1 MNPSNC
7 LSLKASGKL
16 GLTLVKVLF
25 DDVFF
30 NLANSGI
37 ARVWRSVFN
46 EPSFKKALMKND
58 IELHILNRSNQLIQF
73 DFPTIDFPEFDLEH
87 ASIDRLLLDEIV
99 GQHDFEVFISSYYTF
114 SHNCKSVFV
123 AYDFIPE
130 QFSFEIANRG
140 WSDRIIAIHSATSF
154 LSISNSTT
162 SDLRRFYPWTKSS
175 SVTTCNPGVDTE
187 LFHSSSLARVQ
198 KFKSE
203 NTLEDYFVWVGS
215 REAPYKNAEL
225 VFKALLKQH
234 FDETF
239 VFVGGSDFSQKE
251 LSAANAKDN
260 RILQLNLDDAAL
272 VDCLSGSAGLIYPSL
287 YEGFGIPPV
296 EALAMGK
303 PVITTLNSSLPEAV
317 GDLSC
322 VISGRSPS
330 QLAKALKFI
339 RNPEHTLKIEA
350 LGPEWAKQFSWA
362 HFSESVVKSIVDC
375 ANTEDT
381 AADARELVREFSLIA
396 QRIKH

>member
-1 MNPSNC
+1 M
-7 LSLKASGKL
+7 
-16 GLTLVKVLF
+16 VKVLF

-46 EPSFKKALMKND
+46 EPAFKKTLEKND
-58 IELHILNRSNQLIQF
+58 IELHILNRSNQLIKYG
-73 DFPTIDFPEFDLEH
+73 FPTIDFPEFDLEH

-99 GQHDFEVFISSYYTF
+99 SQHDFEIFISSYYTF

-130 QFSFEIANRG
+130 QFSFEIANRS
-140 WSDRIIAIHSATSF
+140 WSDRIIAIHSATTF
-154 LSISNSTT
+154 LSISKSTT

-175 SVTTCNPGVDTE
+175 GVTTCNPGVDIE
-187 LFHSSSLARVQ
+187 LFQSSSSARVE

-203 NTLEDYFVWVGS
+203 NNLEDYFVWVGS
-215 REAPYKNAEL
+215 REAPYKNSEL
-225 VFKALLKQH
+225 VFKTLMKQH

-239 VFVGGSDFSQKE
+239 VFVGGSDFSQNE

-272 VDCLSGSAGLIYPSL
+272 VDCISGSAGLIYPSL
-287 YEGFGIPPV
+287 YEGFGMPPV
-296 EALAMGK
+296 EALAIGK
-303 PVITTLNSSLPEAV
+303 PVITTLSSSLPEAV

-330 QLAKALKFI
+330 QLVKALKLI
-339 RNPEHTLKIEA
+339 RSPEQMSKVESR
-350 LGPEWAKQFSWA
+350 GPEWAKQFSWA
-362 HFSESVVKSIVDC
+362 RFVESVVQSIVDC
-375 ANTEDT
+375 ANTEDV
-381 AADARELVREFSLIA
+381 AANARELVREFSLIA